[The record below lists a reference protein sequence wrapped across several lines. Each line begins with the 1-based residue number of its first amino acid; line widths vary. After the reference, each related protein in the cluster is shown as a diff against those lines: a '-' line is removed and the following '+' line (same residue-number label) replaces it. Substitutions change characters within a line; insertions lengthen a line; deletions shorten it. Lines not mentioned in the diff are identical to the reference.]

1 MDTRNF
7 IGKTVTVL
15 VDRPLGSVHPK
26 HADIV
31 YPVNY
36 GYLEDTKSG
45 DGEELDAY
53 ILGVEEELAEFT
65 GEVVAVI
72 HRLDEEDD
80 KLVVVPAGTELSDD
94 QILEETYF
102 QEQYFE
108 SEIWR

>member
-15 VDRPLGSVHPK
+15 VDRPLGSTHPK

-36 GYLEDTKSG
+36 GYIENTKSG

-53 ILGVEEELAEFT
+53 ILGVGEELAEFT
-65 GEVVAVI
+65 GEVIAVI
-72 HRLDEEDD
+72 HRLDDDDD
-80 KLVVVPAGTELSDD
+80 KLVVVPMGTELSDD
-94 QILEETYF
+94 EILEETYF